1 MILQKKI
8 KNVCCLCFTNES
20 HVSIKTPG
28 EEFALLV
35 CSSQNGKKEKGE
47 SKKICKTCQNRIGTL
62 NNWPFEELIDL
73 TRALVKLNFI
83 PVVKQDQK
91 QFILDFALYDF
102 RISALPIMRVQIA
115 DTGIC
120 YEIAIKGREETFQIF
135 STSKIEDIKQLLLD
149 FFFEA

>member
-1 MILQKKI
+1 
-8 KNVCCLCFTNES
+8 
-20 HVSIKTPG
+20 
-28 EEFALLV
+28 
-35 CSSQNGKKEKGE
+35 
-47 SKKICKTCQNRIGTL
+47 L